1 MSLFYIKRE
10 INCRTN
16 TNLYVEIIYPEIANE
31 NHSLIVKRETFI
43 FQKTI
48 LS

>member
-1 MSLFYIKRE
+1 MFLFYIKRE
-10 INCRTN
+10 INCRIK
-16 TNLYVEIIYPEIANE
+16 TNLYVEIIYPEIANG
-31 NHSLIVKRETFI
+31 NHSLIVKRETLI